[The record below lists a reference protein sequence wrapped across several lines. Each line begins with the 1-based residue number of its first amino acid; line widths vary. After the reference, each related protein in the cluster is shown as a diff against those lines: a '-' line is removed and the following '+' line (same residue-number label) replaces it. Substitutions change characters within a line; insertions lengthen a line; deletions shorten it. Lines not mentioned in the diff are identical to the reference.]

1 MQSAQR
7 RQSQL
12 GGEFCALLSVLV
24 YFYVPRRGAVQI
36 AHTSVLP
43 FGTSAMICS
52 YRFYFYA
59 LWFLLFFLFD
69 TCTEPLNRSQTWRP
83 DPFRLSAV
91 TTRGLC
97 LYSSRDLLFSF
108 LWHTWHSKSKE
119 CKTTISK
126 LESICFL
133 TEQHQKVA
141 ELNGDW
147 SFQSLTWEGPQ

>member
-12 GGEFCALLSVLV
+12 GGEFRALLSVLV
-24 YFYVPRRGAVQI
+24 YFCVPRRGAVQI

-69 TCTEPLNRSQTWRP
+69 TCTELLNRSQTWRP

-97 LYSSRDLLFSF
+97 LYSSRDLLSLFSGT
-108 LWHTWHSKSKE
+108 LDIQSQRNAKQ
-119 CKTTISK
+119 
-126 LESICFL
+126 LEPGWRVS
-133 TEQHQKVA
+133 A
-141 ELNGDW
+141 
-147 SFQSLTWEGPQ
+147 S

>member
-7 RQSQL
+7 RQSQV
-12 GGEFCALLSVLV
+12 GREFCVLLSVLV
-24 YFYVPRRGAVQI
+24 YFCIPRRGAVQI

-97 LYSSRDLLFSF
+97 VYLSWDLLSLFSGTLDIQSQRNAKQLEPGWRVSASSLNNIKKF
-108 LWHTWHSKSKE
+108 WH
-119 CKTTISK
+119 
-126 LESICFL
+126 
-133 TEQHQKVA
+133 
-141 ELNGDW
+141 
-147 SFQSLTWEGPQ
+147 

>member
-1 MQSAQR
+1 MQPAQR

-12 GGEFCALLSVLV
+12 GEEFCALLSVLV
-24 YFYVPRRGAVQI
+24 YFCVPRRGAVQI

-91 TTRGLC
+91 GVCIRAGI
-97 LYSSRDLLFSF
+97 YFSRFSGT
-108 LWHTWHSKSKE
+108 LD
-119 CKTTISK
+119 I
-126 LESICFL
+126 
-133 TEQHQKVA
+133 
-141 ELNGDW
+141 
-147 SFQSLTWEGPQ
+147 QSLRNAKQL